1 MYQPA
6 QHQDSSTENNR
17 PYPIPPPP
25 PPPIPLLNQ
34 QPSLMNFP
42 LPPPRAPIQQIQPV
56 GVLLPPPPGPA
67 PNISSRKHESWGR
80 SFDARDNFLPPQ
92 NQNKSIKPQV
102 FKMGSNYPIPLT
114 IPPPPASEQMSA
126 TYIPGGDS
134 FGPGVGIPAFIS
146 ADIPQTSNTTP
157 RSRFKTS
164 SFSSMDDNGNYYN
177 NRDPLH
183 QIPSRYSNSQPPPDY
198 RTATYPINYQLI
210 NKSQQTPISPIEAGS
225 QWPMERVLSWL
236 VSNQFSKDW
245 QETFKTLKICG
256 SVFLE
261 LGTGQGGRGN
271 FGMMHQKVY
280 PRLAKECTN
289 SGTGWDRARER
300 EEGRRM
306 RYLIKNIVTGRVQRL
321 SKSSHLRGEFVSS
334 TYQAASTDGTQESSP
349 SLSRK
354 NQNSTPITANT
365 DDESPML
372 GRSGLSNT
380 EKSFSTKP
388 TSKSAMSN
396 SKSVE
401 LESTNSPQTRNKYRN
416 VLKSIDDSSHLH
428 SLTSIETGDGSMYG
442 LTLRID
448 TSPKSSSPG
457 GHPLSQTNSNLSVS
471 PYNSK
476 YGHRGSISNL
486 SVSSSTAI
494 YGSGIPAGA
503 AQILRSV
510 SGNTGDSSETRNQES
525 SQQLTDGVRLS
536 PLDSGER
543 SAGSEQLSYS
553 KESKKTLNHF
563 RKRRQDNG
571 ITQSTED
578 LNLESPTSPYLNM
591 KPGYLFSNGKISN
604 ASESSLDR
612 PSPTLS
618 ASETDRLSHTMGK
631 RGRRNTTEK
640 NFILVTLDGWN
651 YRMCDITHV
660 NSAHEFLETLKENLS
675 LPRKAYIGIFL
686 TELGQVVHER
696 ELDYQKIHQY
706 KKQRK
711 LGNLKFFLR
720 VDNSKRAKALSSSTN
735 KLDKE
740 SYFLSN
746 DTRQRSSSSPPAT
759 GPSSQ
764 NTEQLVLNKTTWE
777 ISSEKI
783 RDRLMIFRS
792 PQEEDGASLLPEA
805 DKKAIADLAASDYR
819 TESERRQK
827 EFSIRKKDQRPYK
840 APVTNDS
847 ALGIVGRNVD
857 FDQPRTSPFEDKKQE
872 NLLPHRKPPPPP
884 AESTTLTKANSLSK
898 NSGRQRLLSRNS
910 FQSHISDSLYV
921 SDEEANY
928 SPQEL
933 SQGKI
938 KRNLRSLKRIETKRT
953 SSSYIDFATSGSG
966 KSSPYSTSDTPGS
979 TTWSKDDNPFI
990 VTEFRDD
997 ANSDNDISLPL
1008 QMNVDVVA
1016 FNSDQAP
1023 YAGGMSSSST
1033 FPDSPTNHPVQ
1044 RKSYGPD
1051 FEFTESNID
1060 FKESTQEFDL
1070 DNSDDDS
1077 NDGLFAVPISSQK
1090 SSRKSSLRSR
1100 NPTKVNRKNSRG
1112 DDIEDRPRLTV
1123 ETRSK
1128 KGLSVSFKSPQNI
1141 NSAGSY
1147 NNLVQTQDFENHNSL
1162 QDLKTTESQEEIDA
1176 KLQRRKSF
1184 AREDVWANRPPAES
1198 LIDHLDAFFPN
1209 LDLDQPVLEE
1219 SPGTVDSETLNQEPG
1234 ITDRSDNSQDLTEA
1248 SSIKLSQSIGSD
1260 EQTLKALER
1269 PESIHSVAQRNIR
1282 RSGGL
1287 GRMKSIREVARG
1299 AHEASKRF
1307 TTFTQ
1312 PGDETS
1318 KITRRKSTKMFGAN
1332 IVQIKPERGSIMLPK
1347 IPQDSIP
1354 QRQATFRWFKGQLI
1368 GKGTYGRVYL
1378 GMNATTGEF
1387 LAVKQVE
1394 VSAKAAG
1401 YDKDKMREMVAALDQ
1416 EIDTMQHLDHAN
1428 IVQYLGCERKE
1439 TSISIF
1445 LEYISGGSVGSCLRK
1460 HGKFE
1465 EMVVSS
1471 LTRQT
1476 LSGLAYLHREGI
1488 LHRDLKADNILLD
1501 LDGTCKISDFG
1512 ISKKSD
1518 NIYGN
1523 DASNSMQG
1531 SVFWMAPEV
1540 VRSRGQGYSAKVDI
1554 WSLGCV
1560 VLEMFAGR
1568 RPWSKE
1574 EIVGAIYKLGS
1585 LNEAPPIPDDVAN
1598 AISPI
1603 AVAFM
1608 ADCFT
1613 IDPSERPIAD
1623 TLLSKH
1629 PFCKVDLNYNFLDT
1643 DLYAKIRGAY

>member
-6 QHQDSSTENNR
+6 QHQASSTEDSR
-17 PYPIPPPP
+17 PYLIPPPP
-25 PPPIPLLNQ
+25 PPPIQLLNQ

-42 LPPPRAPIQQIQPV
+42 PPPPRAPIKQNQPV
-56 GVLLPPPPGPA
+56 GVVIPPPPGSA
-67 PNISSRKHESWGR
+67 PNTSSRRQESWGR
-80 SFDARDNFLPPQ
+80 SFDARDNFSPQ
-92 NQNKSIKPQV
+92 NQTKSKKPQV
-102 FKMGSNYPIPLT
+102 YKMGSNYPTPLT

-134 FGPGVGIPAFIS
+134 FGPGVGIPAFMS
-146 ADIPQTSNTTP
+146 ADNLQTPNTTP
-157 RSRFKTS
+157 RNRFNSS
-164 SFSSMDDNGNYYN
+164 SFSSMDDNGSFYK
-177 NRDPLH
+177 NRDPLN
-183 QIPSRYSNSQPPPDY
+183 QIPVRYSNSQPPSDY
-198 RTATYPINYQLI
+198 RTATNPINYQLI
-210 NKSQQTPISPIEAGS
+210 NKGQQTPISPIDAGS

-236 VSNQFSKDW
+236 VTNQFSKDW

-289 SGTGWDRARER
+289 SGTGWDQARER

-306 RYLIKNIVTGRVQRL
+306 RYLIKNIVTGRPQRL
-321 SKSSHLRGEFVSS
+321 SKSSYLRGEFVSS
-334 TYQAASTDGTQESSP
+334 IHQGASMDGTQESSP
-349 SLSRK
+349 SLGRK
-354 NQNSTPITANT
+354 FQNSTPITANT

-372 GRSGLSNT
+372 ARSGIST
-380 EKSFSTKP
+380 IERSFSIKATN
-388 TSKSAMSN
+388 KSTISN
-396 SKSVE
+396 SKGME

-416 VLKSIDDSSHLH
+416 VLKSVDDSSRLH
-428 SLTSIETGDGSMYG
+428 SPTSSETGDGSMHG
-442 LTLRID
+442 PTLRID
-448 TSPKSSSPG
+448 TSPKVSSPG
-457 GHPLSQTNSNLSVS
+457 GHPFSQTNGNLSVS
-471 PYNSK
+471 PYKSR

-486 SVSSSTAI
+486 SISSSTAI
-494 YGSGIPAGA
+494 YGSGVPAGA
-503 AQILRSV
+503 AQILRNV
-510 SGNTGDSSETRNQES
+510 SGNTRDSSETQNQENP
-525 SQQLTDGVRLS
+525 QQLTDGIHLS
-536 PLDSGER
+536 PLDSGEI
-543 SAGSEQLSYS
+543 SAGSEQLSYT
-553 KESKKTLNHF
+553 KESKKFLNHF
-563 RKRRQDNG
+563 RKRRKDDG
-571 ITQSTED
+571 TAQSTED
-578 LNLESPTSPYLNM
+578 LNLESPTSPYLNT

-618 ASETDRLSHTMGK
+618 TSETDRLSHTMGK
-631 RGRRNTTEK
+631 RGRRNTTER
-640 NFILVTLDGWN
+640 NFILATLDGWN

-660 NSAHEFLETLKENLS
+660 NSAHEFLETLKENFS
-675 LPRKAYIGIFL
+675 LHRKAYIGVFL
-686 TELGQVVHER
+686 TELGQVVHEK

-720 VDNSKRAKALSSSTN
+720 VDNSKRAKAHSSSTN
-735 KLDKE
+735 NLDEE
-740 SYFLSN
+740 SYFLIN

-759 GPSSQ
+759 GPNSQ
-764 NTEQLVLNKTTWE
+764 NTEQLALNKSSWE

-783 RDRLMIFRS
+783 RDRLMMFRS
-792 PQEEDGASLLPEA
+792 PHEEDGVSLLPEA
-805 DKKAIADLAASDYR
+805 DKKAIADLALSDYR
-819 TESERRQK
+819 TESDKRQK
-827 EFSIRKKDQRPYK
+827 EFIIRKKDQRQYK
-840 APVTNDS
+840 VPVTNDG

-884 AESTTLTKANSLSK
+884 AESATLTKANSLSK
-898 NSGRQRLLSRNS
+898 SSGRQRLKSRNS
-910 FQSHISDSLYV
+910 YQSRISDSLYL
-921 SDEEANY
+921 SDEETNY
-928 SPQEL
+928 SSQEK
-933 SQGKI
+933 SQGNI
-938 KRNLRSLKRIETKRT
+938 KRNLRNLKRIETRKT
-953 SSSYIDFATSGSG
+953 TSSYIDFATSGSG
-966 KSSPYSTSDTPGS
+966 KSSPQSTSGTPDS
-979 TTWSKDDNPFI
+979 TTWSKDDTPFI
-990 VTEFRDD
+990 VTDYRDD

-1008 QMNVDVVA
+1008 QMNVDVA
-1016 FNSDQAP
+1016 TFDSEKTP
-1023 YAGGMSSSST
+1023 LAGDMSSISA
-1033 FPDSPTNHPVQ
+1033 FPNSPTNHTVD

-1060 FKESTQEFDL
+1060 FKESTQEFDQ
-1070 DNSDDDS
+1070 DYSDDDS

-1090 SSRKSSLRSR
+1090 SSRKSSLRSI
-1100 NPTKVNRKNSRG
+1100 NPTKVNMENSRG
-1112 DDIEDRPRLTV
+1112 GVVGNRPQLTV

-1128 KGLSVSFKSPQNI
+1128 KGLSVAFKSPQSTNSVGASI
-1141 NSAGSY
+1141 NP
-1147 NNLVQTQDFENHNSL
+1147 VQNQEFENHNSL
-1162 QDLKTTESQEEIDA
+1162 QDVKATESQEEIDA

-1219 SPGTVDSETLNQEPG
+1219 SPGTVDSETVIQEPE
-1234 ITDRSDNSQDLTEA
+1234 IIDSPDNSQDLNEA
-1248 SSIKLSQSIGSD
+1248 SLTKFSQSIGSD

-1282 RSGGL
+1282 RSTGL

-1307 TTFTQ
+1307 TAFTQ
-1312 PGDETS
+1312 PGDEPS
-1318 KITRRKSTKMFGAN
+1318 KIMRRKSTKMFGAN
-1332 IVQIKPERGSIMLPK
+1332 IVQIKPERGSMMLPK
-1347 IPQDSIP
+1347 IPQDTILK
-1354 QRQATFRWFKGQLI
+1354 RQATFRWFKGQLI

-1465 EMVVSS
+1465 EIVVSS

-1568 RPWSKE
+1568 RH
-1574 EIVGAIYKLGS
+1574 GAKRKF

-1598 AISPI
+1598 AISPV

-1613 IDPSERPIAD
+1613 INPSERPIAD
-1623 TLLSKH
+1623 TLLSQH
-1629 PFCKVDLNYNFLDT
+1629 PFCKVNQKYNFLDT